1 VVSARQAGFTYLTAL
16 FVVAILGTGLA
27 LAGEV
32 WETSVKREREAELL
46 FAGHQ
51 YRAAIARYFLS
62 GPQRQYPRS
71 LEELLEDPRR
81 PGTERYLRK
90 LYPDPIT
97 GEAFGLVKAPDGGI
111 VGVHSTSE
119 AAPLKTAGFRPRD
132 AALEGAK
139 KYSDWKFVH
148 AAPME
153 AVTQPA
159 AQPGAPP
166 VPPNSAEPVQG
177 SATPNPATAH

>member
-1 VVSARQAGFTYLTAL
+1 MVSARQAGFTYLTAL
-16 FVVAILGTGLA
+16 FAVAILGGGLA

-46 FAGHQ
+46 FAGHA
-51 YRAAIARYFLS
+51 YRAAIERYFLS
-62 GPQRQYPRS
+62 GPQRQYPRG

-90 LYPDPIT
+90 LYPDPVT
-97 GEAFGLVKAPDGGI
+97 GKPFELVKAPDGGI

-119 AAPLKTAGFRPRD
+119 AAPLRVAGFRKRD
-132 AALEGAK
+132 AAFEGAA

-148 AAPME
+148 TAPVE
-153 AVTQPA
+153 AVKPA
-159 AQPGAPP
+159 AAGT
-166 VPPNSAEPVQG
+166 G
-177 SATPNPATAH
+177 SKPAAAAAQSR